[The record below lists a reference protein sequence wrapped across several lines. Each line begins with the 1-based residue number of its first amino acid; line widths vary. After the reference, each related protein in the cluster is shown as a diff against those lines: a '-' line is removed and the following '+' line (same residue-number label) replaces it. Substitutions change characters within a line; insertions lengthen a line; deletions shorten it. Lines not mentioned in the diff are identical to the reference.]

1 MERIADEIEALE
13 KKMEDVKQKKHEAE
27 RRMATMD
34 YQIAAQEAD
43 DYRHAHDRGLASLQ
57 LLKHKSSQ
65 EAARKSI
72 QRASSDD
79 ACPDRDRQESDGAAA
94 IEKKSTGTIPADW
107 VPSIGDS
114 VFVPDIGKEATLIKF
129 TSKNKAVIRSGFLT
143 ITVERTTLQPL

>member
-1 MERIADEIEALE
+1 M
-13 KKMEDVKQKKHEAE
+13 V
-27 RRMATMD
+27 TMD

-57 LLKHKSSQ
+57 LLKHKRDQ
-65 EAARKSI
+65 EATKKLTRQVPSEE
-72 QRASSDD
+72 SVS
-79 ACPDRDRQESDGAAA
+79 PDGDRQESDAAA
-94 IEKKSTGTIPADW
+94 MMEEEASRAIPSDW